1 MSEEQNKSQKLYEFI
16 IVDSGSVIL
25 SHAPCKFDPE
35 HKIII
40 FSKCTIKN
48 VISPT

>member
-25 SHAPCKFDPE
+25 SAPCKFDPE